1 VTSRKILHMHFG
13 KEGGAERF
21 FVNLAQVFGERGME
35 QRFVIRPGRSFRDEL
50 AALGLVIENNYRR
63 LSLSAPFLTRRI
75 HRTIREWNPHV
86 VMAWMPR
93 ASRLIPDDPN
103 PLKIVRLGN
112 YPRHLKHFRHADVI
126 VANTPGIAERCRK
139 LGWNRP
145 LHIISN
151 FPRRINPRPID
162 RSSLDTPEDAFV
174 IAGAGRFVE
183 IKGFDTLI
191 RAAAKVPEAYLWLM
205 GDGEERSRL
214 EALTDELGMRNRT
227 RFTGWVREA
236 MYHVAAADVFCLP
249 SRHEPLGNAILES
262 WHCGV
267 PVVSTRS
274 EGPEWFMTNL
284 ADGLTVE
291 IDDVAAMAEAFAR
304 LRDDP
309 AMQQW
314 LVANGKAKLAA
325 QFSEERVLNRYMDLF
340 DGYLR

>member
-1 VTSRKILHMHFG
+1 
-13 KEGGAERF
+13 
-21 FVNLAQVFGERGME
+21 
-35 QRFVIRPGRSFRDEL
+35 
-50 AALGLVIENNYRR
+50 
-63 LSLSAPFLTRRI
+63 
-75 HRTIREWNPHV
+75 
-86 VMAWMPR
+86 
-93 ASRLIPDDPN
+93 
-103 PLKIVRLGN
+103 
-112 YPRHLKHFRHADVI
+112 
-126 VANTPGIAERCRK
+126 
-139 LGWNRP
+139 
-145 LHIISN
+145 
-151 FPRRINPRPID
+151 
-162 RSSLDTPEDAFV
+162 
-174 IAGAGRFVE
+174 
-183 IKGFDTLI
+183 
-191 RAAAKVPEAYLWLM
+191 
-205 GDGEERSRL
+205 
-214 EALTDELGMRNRT
+214 
-227 RFTGWVREA
+227 